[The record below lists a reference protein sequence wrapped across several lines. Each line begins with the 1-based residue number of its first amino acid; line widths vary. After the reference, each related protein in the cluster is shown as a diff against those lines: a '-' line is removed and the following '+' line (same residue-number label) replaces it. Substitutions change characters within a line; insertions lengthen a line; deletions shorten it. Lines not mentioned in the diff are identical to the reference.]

1 MNNVFTRPLVL
12 ATHNKNKIDEFRTFL
27 APYSVQ
33 TLTLKELN
41 VPEPEETGTTFA
53 ENAALK
59 AIGAAQATG
68 HVAISD
74 DSGLCIHDL
83 DGAPGIFSARWAG
96 LQKDFYAAAERVCS
110 ELKARG
116 FQDLSQ
122 CRAHFVSALVLAWPN
137 GKHALF
143 EGRVWGRLT
152 WPLRGDKGFGY
163 DPLFIPDGSERTFGE
178 MTLAEKHGVPLGN
191 GTSHRAKA
199 FMALA
204 KAHLGAV

>member
-1 MNNVFTRPLVL
+1 LVL
-12 ATHNKNKIDEFRTFL
+12 ATHNESKITEFRTFL
-27 APYSVQ
+27 APYEIQ

-41 VPEPEETGTTFA
+41 IPEPEETGTTFA

-59 AIGAAQATG
+59 AVGAAYATG

-74 DSGLCIHDL
+74 DSGLCVHDL

-96 LQKDFYAAAERVCS
+96 SQKDFRAAAERICS
-110 ELKARG
+110 ELNIRG
-116 FQDLSQ
+116 FHDLSQ

-137 GKHALF
+137 GKQALF

-178 MTLAEKHGVPLGN
+178 MTLIEKHGVPLGT

-199 FMALA
+199 FQALA
-204 KAHLGAV
+204 QAYLGAFSEGKICNG